1 MATYIQN
8 EDNYFPTLEN
18 TEKECFLYYIKLTND
33 YLCEFNVK
41 ISYQDN
47 AKHAF
52 ILEKG
57 LETIRHVFM
66 QFLIYSNNLEFVVD
80 VTEKA
85 YQYYIEFIDQIGEET
100 NAIFNLSSQ
109 DAILFAYKKTIYE
122 IPSNIRKEFSLATP
136 LVSIV
141 KGYTEIYDNLL
152 SYHLN
157 NFRCIDNV
165 DVFLPITDSLTQLP
179 LLFGN
184 LDTILSFNKFIQT
197 KNMQHVKYLQ
207 VINLF
212 MKQMAKKPIQIEM
225 IEKKYLTLQL
235 DSVLE
240 TSAAKIVRWF
250 SN

>member
-8 EDNYFPTLEN
+8 EDNYFPALEN
-18 TEKECFLYYIKLTND
+18 TEKECFLYYIKLNND
-33 YLCEFNVK
+33 YIREFNEK
-41 ISYQDN
+41 ISYQN
-47 AKHAF
+47 PGKHAF
-52 ILEKG
+52 VLEKG
-57 LETIRHVFM
+57 LETICHVFM
-66 QFLIYSNNLEFVVD
+66 QFLVYSNNLEFTID

-85 YQYYIEFIDQIGEET
+85 YQYYIEFIGQIGEET

-122 IPSNIRKEFSLATP
+122 IPLKVKKEFVSADP
-136 LVSIV
+136 LIFMV
-141 KGYTEIYDNLL
+141 KGYTEIYNNLL

-157 NFRCIDNV
+157 TFHCIDNL

-179 LLFGN
+179 LLFEN

-197 KNMQHVKYLQ
+197 KNIQSIKYLQ
-207 VINLF
+207 TVNLF
-212 MKQMAKKPIQIEM
+212 IKQMLKKPIKIET

-235 DSVLE
+235 DAVLE
-240 TSAAKIVRWF
+240 NSASKIVRWF